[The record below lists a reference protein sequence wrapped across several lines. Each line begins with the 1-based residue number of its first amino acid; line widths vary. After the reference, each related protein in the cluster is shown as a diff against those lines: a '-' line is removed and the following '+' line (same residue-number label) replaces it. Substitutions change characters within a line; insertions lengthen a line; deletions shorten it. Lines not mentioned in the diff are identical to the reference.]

1 MSAELELDME
11 RAHPTNGAWKIV
23 NNRKTA
29 TVSTVRET
37 TLGVVGQVAQEH
49 AQVVEIAAPGT
60 ATQGVLA
67 IQNAVDQMYK
77 QKPAIVALVQ

>member
-49 AQVVEIAAPGT
+49 AQVVGIAAPGT